1 MAVSGPDVD
10 MRFGFFSLHS
20 VFQKIK
26 LVFNIKIIG
35 NFFFLTENTDFQSLL
50 KKQNIGNA
58 GPSFPPSYH
67 PAGLKNTCP

>member
-35 NFFFLTENTDFQSLL
+35 NFFFDSKHRFPASLEKTE
-50 KKQNIGNA
+50 
-58 GPSFPPSYH
+58 YW
-67 PAGLKNTCP
+67 